1 MLISFLTEVN
11 MDVNKNLKSTKKAY
25 IKPEIKEVEL
35 VAEQAVLAVCKDN
48 AFSTAC
54 LPDPCTNA
62 GSFGS

>member
-1 MLISFLTEVN
+1 MNT
-11 MDVNKNLKSTKKAY
+11 DKNPKPAKKTY